1 MRTHHL
7 VLSLALCSCSGGGAD
22 ECTVD
27 PTYNPTIDPAS
38 FVDGVTNPLFPL
50 TPGTQFV
57 YESANE
63 HIQVDVTTVRRTILG
78 ISCVEVH
85 DVASVNGSITE
96 DTLDWYAQDRDGNV
110 WYMGEDTKELDHGTV
125 TSTEGSWE
133 AGVDSA
139 KPGIII
145 PAAPTP
151 NAPYRQEY
159 KACEAEDFGTV
170 LSTTE
175 TVTGPTGTFTNC
187 LHTIDTTPL
196 EPDVKEDKFYCPTV
210 GLVLT
215 IDQSTGVHEDLIS
228 RSP

>member
-1 MRTHHL
+1 MRNPAL
-7 VLSLALCSCSGGGAD
+7 LSLLLICGCGGGGD

-27 PTYNPTIDPAS
+27 TSYHPTIDAAN

-57 YESANE
+57 YESADE
-63 HIQVDVTTVRRTILG
+63 HIQVDVTTTRKTILG
-78 ISCVEVH
+78 ISCIEVH
-85 DVASVNGSITE
+85 DVASVAGSMTE

-125 TSTEGSWE
+125 TSTDGSWE
-133 AGVDSA
+133 AGIDNA

-145 PAAPTP
+145 PATP
-151 NAPYRQEY
+151 IPNQPYRQEY

-170 LSTTE
+170 LSTAE
-175 TVTGPTGTFTNC
+175 TITGPTGTFTSC
-187 LHTIDTTPL
+187 LHTTDTTPL
-196 EPDVKEDKFYCPTV
+196 EPDVVEDKFYCPNV

-215 IDQSTGVHEDLIS
+215 IDQATGVHEDLIS
-228 RSP
+228 KTP